1 MNRLIR
7 QACTATLAATL
18 PLGALAQ
25 HDAWQWE
32 AAVYGWFPSLGG
44 SSSLPT
50 GGGGSS
56 IDIST
61 QDVIDALKMAAMGTI
76 QGRKGGWGVWSDVVY
91 ADFGASRQNARD
103 FTIGGASLPA
113 GVDANIVYDL
123 KMLVWTTAGLYN
135 LQMTPQHTTDLIF
148 GVRLLDLK
156 QTLSW
161 SFNGNIAG
169 LPLPG
174 RTGVSEATLDNWD
187 GIIGV
192 KGRAYLDGERRWFIP
207 YYVDIGTGQ
216 SKLTWQANAGVGYR
230 FDWGSLIAS
239 WRYLDYQMKSGL
251 VVQSLT
257 ANGALVGV
265 AFSF

>member
-1 MNRLIR
+1 
-7 QACTATLAATL
+7 
-18 PLGALAQ
+18 
-25 HDAWQWE
+25 
-32 AAVYGWFPSLGG
+32 
-44 SSSLPT
+44 
-50 GGGGSS
+50 
-56 IDIST
+56 
-61 QDVIDALKMAAMGTI
+61 
-76 QGRKGGWGVWSDVVY
+76 
-91 ADFGASRQNARD
+91 
-103 FTIGGASLPA
+103 
-113 GVDANIVYDL
+113 
-123 KMLVWTTAGLYN
+123 
-135 LQMTPQHTTDLIF
+135 MTPQHTTDLIF

-265 AFSF
+265 TFSF